1 MRANMSRRMPVLV
14 AGMLLASAALAQEAK
29 EGRVDMT
36 TCFGGPVHTN
46 SPTAQDR
53 FGTYEVTGG
62 VTAVAGPAPSGSIEC
77 GGYFEMRGK
86 AYQHRGYC
94 LLQDAAG
101 HKIFIADT
109 RNAQGYTWEY
119 TGGTGKFEGI
129 SGSGTSEVMGSMTP
143 VRVGTMQGCRRLVG
157 SYKLP

>member
-1 MRANMSRRMPVLV
+1 MRANMSRGGLALA
-14 AGMLLASAALAQEAK
+14 AGLLLAGAVLAQEAK
-29 EGRVDMT
+29 EGRIEMT
-36 TCFGGPVHTN
+36 TCFGGPVHTV

-77 GGYFEMRGK
+77 IGAFELRGK

-101 HKIFIADT
+101 HKIYLSDT

-119 TGGTGKFEGI
+119 LGGTGKFEGI
-129 SGSGTSEVMGSMTP
+129 TGSGTAEVMGSMTP
-143 VRVGTMQGCRRLVG
+143 VRTGTMQGCRRLLG